1 MKPLYLLVGGGLV
14 ALAILFYVAFTDSG
28 WPRVKQLQAEED
40 SLRTQVRALQADNE
54 ELAGKAHMLKE
65 DSASGKAILETAVR
79 QELGYVKPD
88 EKILIL
94 EDAPGPTE
102 ENP

>member
-1 MKPLYLLVGGGLV
+1 MKPLYLLVGGGVV
-14 ALAILFYVAFTDSG
+14 ALAILFYVAFADGG

-40 SLRTQVRALQADNE
+40 SLQTQVRALQGENKD
-54 ELAGKAHMLKE
+54 LAGKAQLLKE
-65 DSASGKAILETAVR
+65 ESASGKAILETAVR

-94 EDAPGPTE
+94 EKSPPPAKETP
-102 ENP
+102 